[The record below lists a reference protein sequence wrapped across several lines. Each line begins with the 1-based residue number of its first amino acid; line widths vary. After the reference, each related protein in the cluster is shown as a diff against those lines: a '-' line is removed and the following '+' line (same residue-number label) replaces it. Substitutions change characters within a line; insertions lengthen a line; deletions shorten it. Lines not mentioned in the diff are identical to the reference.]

1 MWKTVICYY
10 LHLFKKNKR
19 YESNQK
25 INANKKL
32 TQAACCK
39 TLGVLV
45 PFVTSHLCKA
55 GFSAAAVIKSKYR
68 CVLQYQTLHR
78 GLIKCA

>member
-1 MWKTVICYY
+1 MWKTVIWCY

-32 TQAACCK
+32 AQAAYK
-39 TLGVLV
+39 NWTKYIFLFRILIYTLNI
-45 PFVTSHLCKA
+45 F
-55 GFSAAAVIKSKYR
+55 
-68 CVLQYQTLHR
+68 
-78 GLIKCA
+78 